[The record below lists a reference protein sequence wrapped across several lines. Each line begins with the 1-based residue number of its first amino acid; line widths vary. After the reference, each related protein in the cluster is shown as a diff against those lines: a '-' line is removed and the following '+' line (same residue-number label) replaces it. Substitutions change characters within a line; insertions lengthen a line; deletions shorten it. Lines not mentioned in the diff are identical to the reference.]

1 MMDIDHV
8 VAIVLGILT
17 AFGVGVVVG
26 QAQSQREC
34 APVQQHERL
43 LYTEQR
49 PTSTVC
55 QYADQGA
62 GYGLQKKKRQIL

>member
-1 MMDIDHV
+1 MDIDQK
-8 VAIVLGILT
+8 VAIVLAVFV
-17 AFGVGVVVG
+17 AFTLGMFVG
-26 QAQSQREC
+26 QSKTQREC
-34 APVQQHERL
+34 LPTMQHERL